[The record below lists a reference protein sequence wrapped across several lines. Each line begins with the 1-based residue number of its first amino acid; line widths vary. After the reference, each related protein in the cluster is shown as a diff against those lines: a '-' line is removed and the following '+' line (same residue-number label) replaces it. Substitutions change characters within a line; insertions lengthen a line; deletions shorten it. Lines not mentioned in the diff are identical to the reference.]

1 MGENTMAKTNN
12 SSAQLKA
19 TISEQDIE
27 YFKENKTKDET
38 KVSLKQFV
46 ENNRE
51 MLNKLKKDYT
61 YENIATFLRTKYS
74 ITTTGNTLKTLLADT
89 GSIYSKMD
97 DEKLH
102 KHYEILC
109 QKLNIKTTQNTKAQ
123 SSGISPLDLKKLNHE
138 QLGELFSNTFQLIN
152 QETHPEQY
160 ELVRSC
166 ILENTDYDDDEN
178 LKILLTKIK
187 TLKPENISK
196 ISKAIQY

>member
-1 MGENTMAKTNN
+1 MAKTNN